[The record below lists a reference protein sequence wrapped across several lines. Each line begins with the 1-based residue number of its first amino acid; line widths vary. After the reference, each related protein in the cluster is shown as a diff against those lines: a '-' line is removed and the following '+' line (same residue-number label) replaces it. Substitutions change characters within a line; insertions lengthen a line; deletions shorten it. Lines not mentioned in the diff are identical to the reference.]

1 MASCTYAP
9 HRDILPPTQ
18 VKLVEPVVI
27 GPRLGITDA
36 TPGGRQL
43 EFREPRV
50 TGGLNVAVAPLQDAF
65 SHHFTTPSPLD
76 PLVAYFTYHSMRCQT
91 PKVTAVALTF
101 GTSRREPEG
110 NSV

>member
-50 TGGLNVAVAPLQDAF
+50 TGGLNVAVAPLQDAVQPPL
-65 SHHFTTPSPLD
+65 HHSVPARPARRVLHIPLD
-76 PLVAYFTYHSMRCQT
+76 
-91 PKVTAVALTF
+91 AVPDPQ
-101 GTSRREPEG
+101 GHRRR
-110 NSV
+110 V